1 MHTQSTSKQQTIAIE
16 GGGKRRVSFLHKKRN
31 GYIRQSSR
39 PAQRLGRRA
48 NTKTYMLR
56 RVIFLVAIV
65 LTLSF
70 IGKTVL
76 SFFSA
81 EYVSLELSGNMH
93 YTDLQ
98 IYDALGKQLQNIV
111 IDSEEQTANYLK
123 ENLSYIKDA
132 RVTKHVMKRLLT
144 IEITERE
151 PFAILRFDATAN
163 VPVKRNSSFFLV
175 DSEGHVLKHIDRQEA
190 GSLIPEQFREMVVF
204 EAKAD
209 EIPKVGTAIKM
220 PEIGLGLEVL
230 KTALLRERDLATQI
244 KSIDASDSR
253 KIKLQLDAFPV
264 SVWLAADTIE
274 LGLHHIAL
282 FLKHRKTEVL
292 KLIRESSVEAQPYL
306 DARFEDTVYLGGLA
320 ESE

>member
-1 MHTQSTSKQQTIAIE
+1 MP
-16 GGGKRRVSFLHKKRN
+16 R
-31 GYIRQSSR
+31 
-39 PAQRLGRRA
+39 QRLGRRA
-48 NTKTYMLR
+48 NTKTYLLR
-56 RVIFLVAIV
+56 RTVFIVAIV

-76 SFFSA
+76 SFFGT
-81 EYVSLELSGNMH
+81 EYVSLELSGNIH

-111 IDSEEQTANYLK
+111 TDSEERTVNYLK
-123 ENLSYIKDA
+123 ENLSYIKDVS
-132 RVTKHVMKRLLT
+132 VTKHVMKRLLT

-151 PFAILRFDATAN
+151 PFAILRFDSTAD
-163 VPVKRNSSFFLV
+163 VSVDRKGSFFLV

-190 GSLIPEQFREMVVF
+190 VPLIPEPFGEMVVL
-204 EAKAD
+204 KVRTD

-220 PEIGLGLEVL
+220 SEVVLGLEVL
-230 KTALLRERDLATQI
+230 KTALLRERTLATQI
-244 KSIDASDSR
+244 ESIDAGDSQ

-292 KLIRESSVEAQPYL
+292 KLIRESSVAVQPYL
-306 DARFEDTVYLGGLA
+306 DARFQDTMYLGGLA
-320 ESE
+320 ENE

>member
-1 MHTQSTSKQQTIAIE
+1 MP
-16 GGGKRRVSFLHKKRN
+16 R
-31 GYIRQSSR
+31 
-39 PAQRLGRRA
+39 QRLGRRA
-48 NTKTYMLR
+48 NTKTYLLR
-56 RVIFLVAIV
+56 RTVFIVAIV

-76 SFFSA
+76 SFFGA

-111 IDSEEQTANYLK
+111 TDSEEQTVNYLK
-123 ENLSYIKDA
+123 ENLSYIKDVS
-132 RVTKHVMKRLLT
+132 VTKHVMKRLLT

-151 PFAILRFDATAN
+151 PFAILRFDSATH
-163 VPVKRNSSFFLV
+163 VPVDRNGSFFLV

-190 GSLIPEQFREMVVF
+190 GPLIPEPFGEMVVL
-204 EAKAD
+204 KVRAD
-209 EIPKVGTAIKM
+209 EIPKVGAAIKM
-220 PEIGLGLEVL
+220 LEVVLGLEVL
-230 KTALLRERDLATQI
+230 KTALLRERTLAKQI
-244 KSIDASDSR
+244 ESIDAGDSQ

-264 SVWLAADTIE
+264 SIWLAADTIE

-292 KLIRESSVEAQPYL
+292 KLIRESSVEVQPYL
-306 DARFEDTVYLGGLA
+306 DARFQDTMYLGGLA
-320 ESE
+320 ENE

>member
-1 MHTQSTSKQQTIAIE
+1 MP
-16 GGGKRRVSFLHKKRN
+16 R
-31 GYIRQSSR
+31 
-39 PAQRLGRRA
+39 QRLGRRA
-48 NTKTYMLR
+48 NTKTYLLR
-56 RVIFLVAIV
+56 RIVFIVAIV

-70 IGKTVL
+70 ISKTVL
-76 SFFSA
+76 SFFGA

-111 IDSEEQTANYLK
+111 TDSEEQTVNYLK
-123 ENLSYIKDA
+123 ENLSYIKDVS
-132 RVTKHVMKRLLT
+132 VTKHVMKRLLT

-151 PFAILRFDATAN
+151 PFAILRFDSTAD
-163 VPVKRNSSFFLV
+163 VPVDRNGSFFLV
-175 DSEGHVLKHIDRQEA
+175 DSAGHVLKHIDRQEA
-190 GSLIPEQFREMVVF
+190 GPLIPEPFGEMVVLKV
-204 EAKAD
+204 KAD

-220 PEIGLGLEVL
+220 SEVVLGLEVL
-230 KTALLRERDLATQI
+230 KTALFRERTLATQI
-244 KSIDASDSR
+244 ESIDAGDPQ

-292 KLIRESSVEAQPYL
+292 KLIRESSVEVQPYL
-306 DARFEDTVYLGGLA
+306 DARFQDTMYLGGLA
-320 ESE
+320 ENE

>member
-1 MHTQSTSKQQTIAIE
+1 MP
-16 GGGKRRVSFLHKKRN
+16 R
-31 GYIRQSSR
+31 
-39 PAQRLGRRA
+39 QRLGRRA
-48 NTKTYMLR
+48 NTKTYLLR
-56 RVIFLVAIV
+56 RIVFIVAIV

-76 SFFSA
+76 SFFGA

-111 IDSEEQTANYLK
+111 TDSEERTVNYLK
-123 ENLSYIKDA
+123 ENLSYIKDVS
-132 RVTKHVMKRLLT
+132 VTKHVMKRLLT
-144 IEITERE
+144 IEITERQ
-151 PFAILRFDATAN
+151 PFAILRFDSTAD
-163 VPVKRNSSFFLV
+163 VPVDRNGSFFLV

-190 GSLIPEQFREMVVF
+190 GPLIPEPFGEMVVLKV
-204 EAKAD
+204 KAD

-220 PEIGLGLEVL
+220 SEVVLGLEVL
-230 KTALLRERDLATQI
+230 KTALFRERTLATQI
-244 KSIDASDSR
+244 ESIDTGDPQ

-292 KLIRESSVEAQPYL
+292 KLIRESSVEVQPYL
-306 DARFEDTVYLGGLA
+306 DVRFQDTMYLGGFA
-320 ESE
+320 ENE

>member
-1 MHTQSTSKQQTIAIE
+1 MP
-16 GGGKRRVSFLHKKRN
+16 R
-31 GYIRQSSR
+31 
-39 PAQRLGRRA
+39 QRLGRRA
-48 NTKTYMLR
+48 NTKTYLLR
-56 RVIFLVAIV
+56 RIVFIVAIV

-70 IGKTVL
+70 IGKTAL
-76 SFFSA
+76 SFFGA

-111 IDSEEQTANYLK
+111 TDSEEQTVNYLK
-123 ENLSYIKDA
+123 ENLSYIKDVS
-132 RVTKHVMKRLLT
+132 VTKHVMKRLLT

-151 PFAILRFDATAN
+151 PFAILRFDSTVD
-163 VPVKRNSSFFLV
+163 VPVDRNGSFFLV

-190 GSLIPEQFREMVVF
+190 GPLIPEPFGEMVVLKV
-204 EAKAD
+204 KAD

-220 PEIGLGLEVL
+220 SEVVLGLEVL
-230 KTALLRERDLATQI
+230 KTALFRERTLATQI
-244 KSIDASDSR
+244 ESIDAGDPQ

-292 KLIRESSVEAQPYL
+292 KLIRESSVEVQPYL
-306 DARFEDTVYLGGLA
+306 DARFQDTMYLGGLA
-320 ESE
+320 ENE